1 MMSRVCRDAGRV
13 NEEWWTDMDAV
24 RGKVGL
30 AEDQPEPSTSGKP
43 AAKVGAFL

>member
-24 RGKVGL
+24 RSKVGL

-43 AAKVGAFL
+43 AAKVGAFS